1 MMGDLAARWA
11 EVRWTETAEQLW
23 ALGVEA
29 STSEAGSWSRGQG
42 TGHKARLAAVGDGM
56 WEEMGGLVPCT
67 AAGSWLTLRRSIP
80 EEAGGPRGSS
90 EDRGGGPLL
99 GSQPPPLPPPTSVHG
114 GISGAPTCAPKGTI
128 LSSPEVRVP
137 SDY

>member
-1 MMGDLAARWA
+1 MYVDPVMGGLAARWA

-42 TGHKARLAAVGDGM
+42 TGHTARLAAVGDGM

-90 EDRGGGPLL
+90 EDREGAPAG
-99 GSQPPPLPPPTSVHG
+99 QPAPTS
-114 GISGAPTCAPKGTI
+114 APSHQRSWGHQRGPYLCPQRDD
-128 LSSPEVRVP
+128 PQ
-137 SDY
+137 